1 MWSFIMLKDDLE
13 YINVLLKEYINTK
26 ENKNAREKLD
36 ILNNI
41 NFVFRKCVI
50 DIIVEIEKKKNIQH
64 SN

>member
-1 MWSFIMLKDDLE
+1 MLKDNLE
-13 YINVLLKEYINTK
+13 YINILLKEYINTK
-26 ENKNAREKLD
+26 ENKNARDTLD

-50 DIIVEIEKKKNIQH
+50 DIIVEIEKNIQH

>member
-1 MWSFIMLKDDLE
+1 MLKDDLH

-26 ENKNAREKLD
+26 ENKNTREILN

-41 NFVFRKCVI
+41 NFAFRKCVI
-50 DIIVEIEKKKNIQH
+50 DIIVEIEKNITH

>member
-1 MWSFIMLKDDLE
+1 MLKDDLE

-26 ENKNAREKLD
+26 ENKNARDTLD

-50 DIIVEIEKKKNIQH
+50 DIIVEIEKNIKH

>member
-1 MWSFIMLKDDLE
+1 MLKDDLE

-26 ENKNAREKLD
+26 ENKNARDTLN

-41 NFVFRKCVI
+41 NFAFRKCVI
-50 DIIVEIEKKKNIQH
+50 DIIVEIDKNIRH

>member
-1 MWSFIMLKDDLE
+1 MLKDDLE

-26 ENKNAREKLD
+26 ENKNARETLD

-50 DIIVEIEKKKNIQH
+50 DIIVEIEKNIKH

>member
-1 MWSFIMLKDDLE
+1 MRSFIMLKDNLE

-26 ENKNAREKLD
+26 ENKNAREILN

-41 NFVFRKCVI
+41 NFAFRKCVI
-50 DIIVEIEKKKNIQH
+50 DIIVEIEKNIQH

>member
-1 MWSFIMLKDDLE
+1 MLKDNLE
-13 YINVLLKEYINTK
+13 YINILLKEYINTK
-26 ENKNAREKLD
+26 ENKNARDTLD

-50 DIIVEIEKKKNIQH
+50 DIIVEIEKNIKH

>member
-1 MWSFIMLKDDLE
+1 MLKDDLE

-26 ENKNAREKLD
+26 ENKNARETLN

-41 NFVFRKCVI
+41 NFAFRKCVI
-50 DIIVEIEKKKNIQH
+50 DIIVEIDKNIRH

>member
-1 MWSFIMLKDDLE
+1 MLKDDLE

-26 ENKNAREKLD
+26 ENKNTRETLN

-50 DIIVEIEKKKNIQH
+50 DIIVEIEKNIKH

>member
-1 MWSFIMLKDDLE
+1 MLKDDLE

-26 ENKNAREKLD
+26 ENKNARDTLD

-41 NFVFRKCVI
+41 NFAFRKCVI
-50 DIIVEIEKKKNIQH
+50 DIIVEIEKNIKH

>member
-1 MWSFIMLKDDLE
+1 MLKDDLE

-26 ENKNAREKLD
+26 ENKNARETLN

-50 DIIVEIEKKKNIQH
+50 DIIVEIEKNIKH

>member
-1 MWSFIMLKDDLE
+1 MLKDDLE

-26 ENKNAREKLD
+26 ENKNARETLD

-41 NFVFRKCVI
+41 NFAFRKCVI
-50 DIIVEIEKKKNIQH
+50 DIIVEIEKNIKH

>member
-1 MWSFIMLKDDLE
+1 MLKDNLE

-26 ENKNAREKLD
+26 ENKNARDTLD

-41 NFVFRKCVI
+41 NFAFRKCVI
-50 DIIVEIEKKKNIQH
+50 DIIVEIEKNIKH

>member
-1 MWSFIMLKDDLE
+1 MLKDDLE

-26 ENKNAREKLD
+26 ENKNARDTLN

-41 NFVFRKCVI
+41 NFAFRKCVI
-50 DIIVEIEKKKNIQH
+50 DTIVEIEKNIKH

>member
-1 MWSFIMLKDDLE
+1 MWSFIMLKDDLH

-26 ENKNAREKLD
+26 ENKNARETLN

-41 NFVFRKCVI
+41 NFAFRKCVI
-50 DIIVEIEKKKNIQH
+50 DIIVEIEKNIKH

>member
-1 MWSFIMLKDDLE
+1 MLKDDLE

-26 ENKNAREKLD
+26 ENKNARDTLD

-41 NFVFRKCVI
+41 NFAFRKCVI
-50 DIIVEIEKKKNIQH
+50 DIIVEIDKNIKH

>member
-1 MWSFIMLKDDLE
+1 MLKDDLE

-26 ENKNAREKLD
+26 ENKNARETLD

-41 NFVFRKCVI
+41 NFAFRKCVI
-50 DIIVEIEKKKNIQH
+50 DIIVEIEKNIRH

>member
-1 MWSFIMLKDDLE
+1 MLKDNLE
-13 YINVLLKEYINTK
+13 YINILLKEYINTK
-26 ENKNAREKLD
+26 ENKNARETLN

-50 DIIVEIEKKKNIQH
+50 DIIVEIEKNIQH

>member
-1 MWSFIMLKDDLE
+1 MLKDDLE

-26 ENKNAREKLD
+26 ENKNARETLN

-41 NFVFRKCVI
+41 NFAFRKCVI
-50 DIIVEIEKKKNIQH
+50 DIIVEIEKNIKH

>member
-26 ENKNAREKLD
+26 ENKNARDTLN

-41 NFVFRKCVI
+41 NFAFRKCVI
-50 DIIVEIEKKKNIQH
+50 DIIVEIEKNIKH

>member
-1 MWSFIMLKDDLE
+1 MLKDDLE

-26 ENKNAREKLD
+26 ENKNAREILN

-41 NFVFRKCVI
+41 NFAFRKCVI
-50 DIIVEIEKKKNIQH
+50 DIIVEIDKNIKH